1 MIEELSKL
9 KPLEES
15 RFEAFRRSSFRGDVI
30 AAYVAHCLAACQ
42 ERAYARGEKT
52 RQYLGANGLGV
63 SPLSPQHVLQR
74 CPYVKN
80 GTAAPERSLGDMV
93 APGQADEITVVVST
107 LAKAY
112 AQRLVTAARRVA
124 VAEGLEESQPLQP
137 SHLLKAH
144 HSRVQA
150 GLDPGFFLQKPQA
163 TAVSESC
170 SAVAAA
176 LGVVNKNELARNA
189 ALAAQEEYDKYMESK
204 NEGMAVDE
212 VTQVPDESTLFKET
226 EKDVDVNKDEETAE
240 IIEADRVVKMQG
252 DEETTNDEKKTN
264 VTAEPATGDEKAIIE
279 AAKEGEETKG
289 GAATESSE
297 TYPTSQKAKEKVD
310 ETLESPD
317 KTTKPRAKR
326 QKR

>member
-1 MIEELSKL
+1 MTQVLSTFNR
-9 KPLEES
+9 LEQS

-30 AAYVAHCLAACQ
+30 SAYVAHCLATCQ

-52 RQYLGANGLGV
+52 RQYLGAHGLGV
-63 SPLSPQHVLQR
+63 SPLSPQHVLQH

-80 GTAAPERSLGDMV
+80 GTPLKRSLDDMV

-124 VAEGLEESQPLQP
+124 AAEGLEESQPLQP

-144 HSRVQA
+144 HSRVHA
-150 GLDPGFFLQKPQA
+150 GLDPGFFLQKPRA
-163 TAVSESC
+163 TAVTESC

-176 LGVVNKNELARNA
+176 LGIVDKNELARNA

-204 NEGMAVDE
+204 NEAMDVDE
-212 VTQVPDESTLFKET
+212 ATPVPDEAPLFKEAG
-226 EKDVDVNKDEETAE
+226 KDDEVNKDEQTAE
-240 IIEADRVVKMQG
+240 NIEADRDAKIQG
-252 DEETTNDEKKTN
+252 GEDTSNDEKTN
-264 VTAEPATGDEKAIIE
+264 VTTEPAADDEKALIE
-279 AAKEGEETKG
+279 TAKEGEEIQG
-289 GAATESSE
+289 GAETESSE
-297 TYPTSQKAKEKVD
+297 SNHTSQRANEKTD
-310 ETLESPD
+310 ETLAPPD
-317 KTTKPRAKR
+317 KTTEPRAKR